1 MRISLN
7 ADFNPVEF
15 QKTPEIVSFCNF
27 LPVCTCKGIT
37 THKLVNNGFT
47 PALGLYPLPI
57 WSKPLVEN
65 TCIKTVYQTLF
76 TRDGIWVPQIWGFF
90 HRYNVVITPW
100 ARGHIF
106 KSCILIHT
114 EIIR

>member
-27 LPVCTCKGIT
+27 LT
-37 THKLVNNGFT
+37 THNLVNNGFT
-47 PALGLYPLPI
+47 LALGLYPLPI
-57 WSKPLVEN
+57 RSKPLVEN

-76 TRDGIWVPQIWGFF
+76 TGDGIWVPQIWGFF
-90 HRYNVVITPW
+90 HRYEWATKGQLISKANVLL
-100 ARGHIF
+100 
-106 KSCILIHT
+106 LI
-114 EIIR
+114 